1 MAFQLALLDK
11 ATIED
16 ALLELQNARESL
28 HGEQNFKRLK
38 NQAVAEIDNLQA
50 LNPGQVLAEN
60 IS

>member
-1 MAFQLALLDK
+1 MAFQLTLDK

-38 NQAVAEIDNLQA
+38 
-50 LNPGQVLAEN
+50 
-60 IS
+60 SSCC